1 MKKNYIYQ
9 EIKNKIITGK
19 LVQGRSI
26 NEKELSEFYKVSRTP
41 IREALNI
48 LEMEEWIKSVPR
60 KGFVVSDM
68 TFSNIKDLFQIRYEL
83 EPLFLKMA
91 YNFFEKE
98 ELLEFK
104 NRTLSLMKKEDCE
117 ALRILDDE
125 FHNYL
130 IESTYNNF
138 AIKTMESIN
147 EHVRRT
153 RYLTFEDK
161 RETLESAEEH
171 LNIIESLLE
180 KNLEKA
186 DKYLRNHIDKSQL
199 YFLRNFRFKGIDV
212 SK

>member
-104 NRTLSLMKKEDCE
+104 NRTLSLMK
-117 ALRILDDE
+117 
-125 FHNYL
+125 
-130 IESTYNNF
+130 NF
-138 AIKTMESIN
+138 
-147 EHVRRT
+147 
-153 RYLTFEDK
+153 
-161 RETLESAEEH
+161 
-171 LNIIESLLE
+171 
-180 KNLEKA
+180 
-186 DKYLRNHIDKSQL
+186 
-199 YFLRNFRFKGIDV
+199 NFF
-212 SK
+212 